1 VEELLYTM
9 LRQESNLK
17 SPKMNYEMYVKRVVG
32 HKLIDTEFKRRAKTG
47 QFYDVVA
54 RAREA
59 ELRVHMPTKQILV
72 RMWHC
77 FIASSDPE
85 IATGVVEDK
94 VWPVDLPSDIG
105 EEQKKKHRATD
116 MTWEELFEAH
126 AERLREI
133 EETEAEI
140 ALATARLSLSQ
151 PIDSLPDHLKNLRSK
166 RWQKRLEQLGFEVEM
181 QMRPAVALGCLCF
194 VLVGCPVGIWFSRS
208 DYLSAFITCFLPI
221 VFVYYPLLLCGLNL
235 ARGRSLPPAVSIW
248 GADALMALVALGLFK
263 RLLRN

>member
-1 VEELLYTM
+1 
-9 LRQESNLK
+9 
-17 SPKMNYEMYVKRVVG
+17 MNYEMYVKRVVG
-32 HKLIDTEFKRRAKTG
+32 RKLLDTEFRRKDAKGT
-47 QFYDVVA
+47 FDVIA
-54 RAREA
+54 RARDA
-59 ELRVHMPTKQILV
+59 ELHVHMQKGQLLV
-72 RMWHC
+72 HMHLC
-77 FIASSDPE
+77 FISSSDPDN
-85 IATGVVEDK
+85 GGGFVEDK
-94 VWPVDLPSDIG
+94 VWPVDLPPDIG
-105 EEQKKKHRATD
+105 DEQKHKHRATD

-126 AERLREI
+126 AERLHEI

-151 PIDSLPDHLKNLRSK
+151 PIDSLPEHLKNLRSK
-166 RWQKRLEQLGFEVEM
+166 RLQKRLEQLGFEVEM

-235 ARGRSLPPAVSIW
+235 ARGRSLPPALSIW

-263 RLLRN
+263 RLLKN